1 MNHRKTS
8 WTLGIAAL
16 GVVFGDIGT
25 SPLYAIS
32 LLFLHRRSALPPE
45 RIYGGISLVI
55 WSLVVVV
62 ALKYALLALR
72 ADNDGEG
79 GVFALYGLL
88 DKVNRRGRSLL
99 AWSLLLGAGLL
110 VGDGMITP
118 AISVLSATEGLTVVA
133 PWTAGAVVPLTLVL
147 LGALFAIQ
155 HRGTG
160 SVGLVFG
167 PVMLVWFVAIGALGL
182 WQVMLHPAI
191 LNALSPVWGVRLLVG
206 LNLSDG
212 LRVLGAVMLAVTGCE
227 AMYADMGH
235 FGAAA
240 IRRVWFAGVFPA
252 LVFNYLGQGAWLL
265 GQPGTM
271 SEGVFFRMIPAALA
285 LPAVILATM
294 ATVIASQA
302 LISGTFSLI
311 SQAIELGFF
320 PQLRVDHTHHARQ
333 GEVYVPFFN
342 WLLFVGCVT
351 LVLSFR
357 SSGALGAAYGL
368 AVSGV
373 MLVTSV
379 ALYRLAT
386 RVWGWRTGLAIL
398 VFAPLTLVSLMFLVA
413 NSIKILDGGYVP
425 LGIGLVFFAL
435 MLAWNCGRERTHAA
449 YSARRSMTLA
459 ELIRLHREATH
470 LVDHTTILMVPPRA
484 QTGRTKRAPALV
496 QLMWDRSGI
505 LPRNLIFVEVA
516 HPRQP
521 YVHDDRFDIRVLDE
535 NPNGS
540 IVIVEMR
547 FGFMETPDVEH
558 GLELLARQSRIALGT
573 DHRKWIVRVAREHL
587 IQAPGAGVL
596 STIRFR
602 TFEMLRLISQPTY
615 YHYGLGQDR
624 QLTVEVLPVRLP

>member
-1 MNHRKTS
+1 MNRGKTS

-32 LLFLHRRSALPPE
+32 LLFLHRHSALPPE

-160 SVGLVFG
+160 NVGLVFG

-252 LVFNYLGQGAWLL
+252 LAFNYLGQGAWLL
-265 GQPGTM
+265 GQPGAM

-342 WLLFVGCVT
+342 WLLFLGCVT

-386 RVWGWRTGLAIL
+386 RVWGWRMRWGIA

-435 MLAWNCGRERTHAA
+435 MLAWNWGRGRTHAA

-459 ELIRLHREATH
+459 ELIRLHREATQ

-484 QTGRTKRAPALV
+484 QTGRTTRAPALV

-587 IQAPGAGVL
+587 IHAPGAGVL

>member
-1 MNHRKTS
+1 MTHAKTS
-8 WTLGIAAL
+8 WPLGLAAL

-32 LLFLHRRSALPPE
+32 LLFLHRHGALSPA

-62 ALKYALLALR
+62 AAKYAFLALR

-110 VGDGMITP
+110 LGDGMITP
-118 AISVLSATEGLTVVA
+118 AISVLSATEGLAVAA
-133 PWTAGAVVPLTLVL
+133 PWTAGAIIPATLVL
-147 LGALFAIQ
+147 LGVLFGIQ

-160 SVGLVFG
+160 KVGMVFG
-167 PVMLVWFVAIGALGL
+167 PVMLVWFVAIGVLGL
-182 WQVMLHPAI
+182 WQIALHPAI
-191 LNALSPVWGVRLLVG
+191 LTALSPVWGIRLLAG
-206 LNLSDG
+206 SSLAG
-212 LRVLGAVMLAVTGCE
+212 ALRVLGAVMLVVTGCE

-240 IRRVWFAGVFPA
+240 IRRVWFVPVFPA
-252 LVFNYLGQGAWLL
+252 LVLNYLGQGAWLL
-265 GQPGTM
+265 GQPGAL
-271 SEGVFFRMIPAALA
+271 SEGVFFRMIPAALV
-285 LPAVILATM
+285 LPAVALATL

-320 PQLRVDHTHHARQ
+320 PQLRVDHTHQARQ

-342 WLLFVGCVT
+342 WLLFAGCAT
-351 LVLSFR
+351 LVLAFR
-357 SSGALGAAYGL
+357 SSGALGSAYGL

-373 MLVTSV
+373 MLVTST

-386 RVWGWRTGLAIL
+386 RVWGWNAGLAMLTIL
-398 VFAPLTLVSLMFLVA
+398 PLAMVDLMFLVA

-425 LGIGLVFFAL
+425 LGIGLAFFAL
-435 MLAWNCGRERTHAA
+435 MLTWNWGRGRTHAA
-449 YSARRSMTLA
+449 YAASRAMTVD

-470 LVDHTTILMVPPRA
+470 LVDHTAVLMVPPRA
-484 QTGRTKRAPALV
+484 RMGRVTRAPALV
-496 QLMWDRSGI
+496 QLMWDRNGI
-505 LPRNLIFVEVA
+505 LPRNLIFVEVV

-521 YVHDDRFDIRVLDE
+521 YVHDDRFAIRVLDE
-535 NPNGS
+535 NANGS
-540 IVIVEMR
+540 MVMVEMR
-547 FGFMETPDVEH
+547 FGFMEKPDVEH
-558 GLELLARQSRIALGT
+558 GLELLARQTRIALET

-587 IQAPGAGVL
+587 IHAPHAGLL

-602 TFEMLRLISQPTY
+602 TFELLRLISQPTY
-615 YHYGLGQDR
+615 YHYGLGHDR
-624 QLTVEVLPVRLP
+624 QLTVEILPVRLP